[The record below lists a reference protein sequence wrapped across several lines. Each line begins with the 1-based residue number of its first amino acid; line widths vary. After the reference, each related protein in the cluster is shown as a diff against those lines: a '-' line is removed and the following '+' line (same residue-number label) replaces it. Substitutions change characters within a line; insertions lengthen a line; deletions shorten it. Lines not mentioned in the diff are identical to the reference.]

1 MEQIRVTTYFD
12 CTQTGTTSYRK
23 VKNSKTFTTAQ
34 EWDYSRN
41 QQRNFE
47 TILQCVSLRATP
59 DNISVPVYIE
69 DEDGMKRWTFSF
81 SISHNGA
88 FATEHDETGLLKE
101 SVFGVPMI
109 VGLSDSYK
117 EGFLVPY
124 LVASGE
130 KPNIFF
136 EIIKDATK

>member
-12 CTQTGTTSYRK
+12 CTQTNTTSYRK
-23 VKNSKTFTTAQ
+23 VKNSKTFTTAE

-69 DEDGMKRWTFSF
+69 DEDGMKHWTFNF

-88 FATEHDETGLLKE
+88 FATEDDETGLLKE